1 MTFGSAR
8 SAETAP
14 GRPLHFRTAE
24 TPRYVLHRL
33 PGLLLLLLLCG
44 FSLGACAADPGEE
57 IGRER
62 AIELARPHVD
72 FEPETVE
79 AEKAVEDGRP
89 VWRVTFRGKAGPHPM
104 GGYMEVL
111 IDRRSGQVLG
121 LAKS

>member
-1 MTFGSAR
+1 
-8 SAETAP
+8 
-14 GRPLHFRTAE
+14 LHFRTAK

-33 PGLLLLLLLCG
+33 PGLLPLLLLLCG
-44 FSLGACAADPGEE
+44 FSLGACAAEPAEE
-57 IGRER
+57 IDRER

-72 FEPETVE
+72 FEPGTVE
-79 AEKAVEDGRP
+79 AEKAVKDGRP

-111 IDRRSGQVLG
+111 IDRRSGQALG